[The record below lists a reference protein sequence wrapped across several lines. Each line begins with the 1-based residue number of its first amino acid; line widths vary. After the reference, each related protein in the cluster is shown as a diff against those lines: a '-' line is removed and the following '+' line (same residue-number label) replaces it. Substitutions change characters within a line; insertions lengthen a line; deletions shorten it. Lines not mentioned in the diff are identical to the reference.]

1 MKKIERIVLL
11 VALMI
16 CATQVDAQKVL
27 EGARREAVLSEIA
40 AKNRDI
46 TSIEGEFKQ
55 RRETAMLKEAVEAS
69 GTFTYKKG
77 GVIEWIYVIPQKK
90 RVEISGDEIRVDGKS
105 SGGRN
110 RMAKGIMAA
119 AGESLRS
126 GMAVDERVFSATV
139 KEGEKKYYV
148 AMEPKRKDMQR
159 MMKAIEV
166 EYGKSD
172 CRVKK
177 ITMTESDGNKT
188 TIEFERLVV
197 K

>member
-55 RRETAMLKEAVEAS
+55 RRETAMLKDAVETS

-126 GMAVDERVFSATV
+126 GMTVDERVFSATV

>member
-55 RRETAMLKEAVEAS
+55 RRETAMLKDAVETS

-110 RMAKGIMAA
+110 RMTKGIMAA